1 MDFQRCKT
9 IVVALTKGLTMAK
22 TEQAREMDNK
32 SKKNYVARWDVFK
45 WTEHMDDAIIDSLI
59 RQQRLGNRVDSVF
72 TTASKDNMECFD
84 MFHGANGFVWG
95 PENKMWAAKPR
106 TWKAFVKAKPKSKM
120 DDYSNWPS

>member
-1 MDFQRCKT
+1 MDFRRCKT

-32 SKKNYVARWDVFK
+32 SKKNYVARSPEESFENPKNNFK
-45 WTEHMDDAIIDSLI
+45 
-59 RQQRLGNRVDSVF
+59 
-72 TTASKDNMECFD
+72 ECFD